1 VSSLRRLAA
10 LVLGALLLAGCGA
23 RPHST
28 ARRLYWIQAV
38 DVPIAEQCREG
49 FVAGLPTAGLEEGVD
64 YTLTI
69 RSAQGDLASLTA
81 LLGEAMDRRAD
92 LIAVS
97 ATPAMQAAIRQVKGI
112 PIVAINADPVAAGAG
127 RSDTDHLPFLTG
139 VALMPDHDRMLD
151 LIRQVLPRS
160 RSLGTLFSPAEDN
173 SVIVLRKFEAA
184 ARARG
189 FTVVSV
195 PAAASTDVPDA
206 VRTLL
211 AQPLDAVC
219 QISDNASATG
229 FPAIA
234 AQARTARRP
243 LFAFASDQAAKG
255 AILSVSQD
263 FHQAGRDAAQLA
275 ARILRG
281 EDPSSLPIRKVS
293 RSVVIVNLR
302 AADAAGIAIP
312 AALLASADTVIR

>member
-1 VSSLRRLAA
+1 MIHRLAA
-10 LVLGALLLAGCGA
+10 LVVGALLLAGCGA
-23 RPHST
+23 QPDTT

-49 FVAGLPTAGLEEGVD
+49 FVAGLPAAGLREGID

-81 LLGEAMDRRAD
+81 LLGEATDRRAD

-151 LIRQVLPRS
+151 LVRRVLPRAH
-160 RSLGTLFSPAEDN
+160 RLGTLFSPAEDN
-173 SVIVLRKFEAA
+173 SVIVLKKFEAA
-184 ARARG
+184 AQARG
-189 FTVVSV
+189 FAVVSV
-195 PAAASTDVPDA
+195 PAATSTDVPDA
-206 VRTLL
+206 ARTLL

-219 QISDNASATG
+219 QISDNASAAG
-229 FPAIA
+229 FPALA

-243 LFAFASDQAAKG
+243 LFAFAADQAPRG
-255 AILSVSQD
+255 AVLTVSQD
-263 FHQAGRDAAQLA
+263 FRQAGRDAALLA

-281 EDPSSLPIRKVS
+281 ESPAALPIRGVS
-293 RSVVIVNLR
+293 RPILIVNRR
-302 AADAAGIAIP
+302 AAQALGIAIP
-312 AALLASADTVIR
+312 EDVLARADTVIR